1 MTGTPEMP
9 WTPGET
15 PEERA
20 ARMRAYE
27 RLAAAARRIGLP
39 VARLH
44 DGLRQVARNEA
55 ETRKF
60 LSEEVYHVPDGLLD
74 DLLRLRFAELRRSAE
89 EEPDSDPNRRDPN
102 P

>member
-1 MTGTPEMP
+1 MTDTPEMP

-55 ETRKF
+55 ETRRF

-74 DLLRLRFAELRRSAE
+74 DLLRLRFEELGRSGE
-89 EEPDSDPNRRDPN
+89 DESEPQRGDPN